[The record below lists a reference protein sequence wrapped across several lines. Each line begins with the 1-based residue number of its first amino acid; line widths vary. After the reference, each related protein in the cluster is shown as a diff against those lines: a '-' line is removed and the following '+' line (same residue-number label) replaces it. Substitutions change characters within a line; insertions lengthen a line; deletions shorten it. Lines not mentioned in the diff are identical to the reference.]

1 MSVALNICG
10 KDIKILWM
18 KGRRVKKWATTETPP
33 GLVRY
38 GAILDPAA
46 IGQIVKALFKSSGI
60 PREQVIMSVSGL
72 PFTYR
77 FLKLPRIKSGLVT
90 EAIMRAAKKEFS
102 TPLEELYLSWQQLPD
117 EGDEFSFFVL
127 GVSKNLV
134 DAMVQTLKAAGI
146 EPYLMGVRPL
156 ALARTAERTDAIIV
170 NVEAC
175 CFDIVF
181 VSGGI
186 PRVIHTITPR
196 SEAATVEDNILRLAD
211 ELTKTAAFFQSNN
224 PEGQIDKATPLLLTG
239 DWAANPAV
247 VGLIKTE
254 IEYPVEPLV
263 ANVNAPPDFPMDSYA
278 ALFGLSLKKMPQK
291 TASKTR
297 GVNYLDININILD
310 GKYRK
315 PKAKPVPLKT
325 VLTWSFIV
333 IAMALLYPLYQA
345 RAHVLTANSTLE
357 ADLNTINHQITV
369 ATLILDDNSAMEETI
384 QALAARTSA
393 IKGAHAAAMGDRSD
407 YRSNLETVT
416 SLLPTSA
423 LYTGIKINHNQI
435 SISGE
440 ADSVFTVV
448 DYAAALDALGKY
460 YKVRINTLM
469 VSVSVFST
477 AEVIRFEVII
487 DQYSPV
493 LPTK

>member
-10 KDIKILWM
+10 TDIKILWGN
-18 KGRRVKKWATTETPP
+18 GRRVKKWAAAELPP
-33 GLVRY
+33 GLVHY
-38 GAILDPAA
+38 GAILDP
-46 IGQIVKALFKSSGI
+46 KAVGLAVRNLFKCSGM

-127 GVSKNLV
+127 GVSVNLV
-134 DAMVQTLKAAGI
+134 DAMVETLKIAGI

-156 ALARTAERTDAIIV
+156 ALARTAERSDAIIV

-224 PEGQIDKATPLLLTG
+224 PEAHIDKSTPLLLTG

-254 IEYPVEPLV
+254 VEYPIEPLV
-263 ANVNAPPDFPMDSYA
+263 AHLTAPPDFPMDTYA
-278 ALFGLSLKKMPQK
+278 ALFGLALKKIPQK

-297 GVNYLDININILD
+297 GANYLDININILA

-315 PKAKPVPLKT
+315 PKAKPVALKSI
-325 VLTWSFIV
+325 LTWLLIGIAIV
-333 IAMALLYPLYQA
+333 LLYPLYQA
-345 RAHVLTANSTLE
+345 RAHA
-357 ADLNTINHQITV
+357 V
-369 ATLILDDNSAMEETI
+369 ATNTGLETELSNITHEKNIATLVNEDNAAQETTILSLKTQTDAINSAHI
-384 QALAARTSA
+384 IAL
-393 IKGAHAAAMGDRSD
+393 GDRGAYGSD
-407 YRSNLETVT
+407 LETVT
-416 SLLPTSA
+416 SLLPAAA
-423 LYTGIKINHNQI
+423 LYSAVKLTHSQI
-435 SISGE
+435 AISGE
-440 ADSVFTVV
+440 ADNLFTVT

-460 YKVRINTLM
+460 YEVRINILEEG
-469 VSVSVFST
+469 VSAFS
-477 AEVIRFEVII
+477 AAVVIQFEVII
-487 DQYSPV
+487 EKYPPSSP
-493 LPTK
+493 K

>member
-1 MSVALNICG
+1 MSVALNICE

-18 KGRRVKKWATTETPP
+18 NGRRVKKWAALETPP

-38 GAILDPAA
+38 GVILDPAA
-46 IGQIVKALFKSSGI
+46 IGLIVKDLFKSSGI

-127 GVSKNLV
+127 GVSVNLV
-134 DAMVQTLKAAGI
+134 DAMVATLKAAGI

-156 ALARTAERTDAIIV
+156 ALARIAERSDAIIV
-170 NVEAC
+170 NIEDS

-211 ELTKTAAFFQSNN
+211 ELSKTAAFFQSNH
-224 PEGQIDKATPLLLTG
+224 PDAKIDKSTPLLLTG

-254 IEYPVEPLV
+254 IEYPVEPL
-263 ANVNAPPDFPMDSYA
+263 AAHITAPLDFPMDTYA
-278 ALFGLSLKKMPQK
+278 ALFGLALKKFPQK
-291 TASKTR
+291 TAAKTR
-297 GVNYLDININILD
+297 GANYLDININILA

-315 PKAKPVPLKT
+315 PKAKPVPFKT
-325 VLTWSFIV
+325 VLTWV
-333 IAMALLYPLYQA
+333 IIGIAIALLYPLYQA
-345 RAHVLTANSTLE
+345 RANALASNTALE
-357 ADLNTINHQITV
+357 VEVSNINHKIAL
-369 ATLILDDNSAMEETI
+369 ATLIVEDNAAGESTIQSLKAETDAVNSAHIT
-384 QALAARTSA
+384 AL
-393 IKGAHAAAMGDRSD
+393 GDRGAYGAD
-407 YRSNLETVT
+407 LETVT
-416 SLLPTSA
+416 SILPATA
-423 LYTGIKINHNQI
+423 LYSAIKITHSQI

-448 DYAAALDALGKY
+448 GYTTALDALGKY
-460 YKVRINTLM
+460 FKTRINTLM
-469 VSVSVFST
+469 AGASSFSG
-477 AEVIRFEVII
+477 ADAILFEVII
-487 DQYSPV
+487 EKYPPSSP
-493 LPTK
+493 